1 MASNPL
7 RGFQV
12 DPSDLEFLGGGL
24 ARPECILASPNGDF
38 LTCDLEGIACT
49 HADGSVEKIRRIEP
63 ANAPAGKK
71 SIPNGFAID
80 PEGRFVIANHGQQ
93 TLERMDRN
101 GKTEI
106 LLSSL
111 EGRPLG
117 DVNFVLSDGG
127 GGFWLTV
134 STRIQDWFAAL
145 NQGRL
150 NDGYIVRID
159 AKGAR
164 IVADGLAFTNECR
177 IDARGEYLYAA
188 ETFGLKI
195 SRFPLLANGDL
206 GPKKT
211 YGPDDL
217 DGFPD
222 GIAFDAHGNLWAALM
237 GSDRIIAITPEGEL
251 LKILLLGKPDAFDA
265 IRKALD
271 ERQLTAKIMMG
282 NVNQIAPA
290 VTSLAFGGSDLSTV
304 YLGALWGKRIPF
316 FRSPAAGLP
325 MAHWPR

>member
-1 MASNPL
+1 MESNPL
-7 RGFQV
+7 LGFQI
-12 DPSDLEFLGGGL
+12 DASALEFLGGEL
-24 ARPECILASPNGDF
+24 ARPECILASSTGDL

-49 HADGSVEKIRRIEP
+49 HANGSVEKIRRIEP
-63 ANAPAGKK
+63 ADAPVGKK

-80 PEGRFVIANHGQQ
+80 TDGNFVIANHGQQ
-93 TLERMDRN
+93 TLERMDQS

-111 EGRPLG
+111 EGRALG
-117 DVNFVLSDGG
+117 DVNFVLSDGC

-150 NDGYIVRID
+150 NDGYIAWID

-164 IVADGLAFTNECR
+164 IVADGLVFTNECR
-177 IDARGEYLYAA
+177 IDAKGEYLYVA

-195 SRFPLLANGDL
+195 TRFPLLANGDL
-206 GPKKT
+206 GPKET

-222 GIAFDAHGNLWAALM
+222 GIAFDSYGNLWVALM
-237 GSDRIIAITPEGEL
+237 GSDRIVAITPEGEL
-251 LKILLLGKPDAFDA
+251 LKILMLSNPNAFDA
-265 IRKALD
+265 IRKALE
-271 ERQLTAKIMMG
+271 ERRLTAKIMMG

-290 VTSLAFGGSDLSTV
+290 VTSLAFGDSDLSTV
-304 YLGALWGKRIPF
+304 YLGSLWGKRIPF
-316 FRSPAAGLP
+316 FKSPVAGLP
-325 MAHWPR
+325 MAHWSR